1 MARGVLQDL
10 YDRLPPGVQDMFVA
24 TAGWRSY
31 RARFGSHFRSNLREL
46 SRTDFQSADE
56 VRIDQETRLG
66 EMVRWAAE
74 TVPYY
79 RNLFRREGIDPASI
93 RVLEDLKR
101 IPFLDKE
108 TVRLRG
114 AELLSA
120 GFSSRILIAGHSSGT
135 TGTALRLV
143 HTREALG
150 WEYAVIWRQ
159 RGWFGFLL
167 GDRFAGFGGQP
178 VVPFEQQEPPFW
190 RSDLARGRVLFSL
203 YHMKPEFLPYYASE
217 LHQRG
222 YLFWQ
227 GYPSSIALI
236 CEYLLE
242 NGIDLRTAAPGAV
255 FTSSE
260 TLLDFHRQRIV
271 AATHAPV
278 ADRYGNAELSVSA
291 VQCPEGRY
299 DVDTEFCAL
308 EIDPHEEGDDW
319 VRGEVIATGFANR
332 AMPLLRYRTGDV
344 ATLRKR
350 AGCECGRSRPI
361 IEELD
366 GRIEDYVVTPDG
378 RRVGRMDHVF
388 KDALLVKEAQIL
400 QSSPTSILVRIA
412 PRPGYGPDAQ
422 LRIEREFRARL
433 GREIEIRFETVEGI
447 PREANGKFRAVIST
461 LASRRLHG
469 ASEGG
474 APRGEGPLAS

>member
-1 MARGVLQDL
+1 MNVARGVLQEL
-10 YDRLPPGVQDMFVA
+10 YDRLPTGVQDMFVA

-31 RARFGSHFRSNLREL
+31 RARFGTHFRAHLREL
-46 SRTDFQSADE
+46 SRTDFQDADA
-56 VRIDQETRLG
+56 VRADQERRLADT
-66 EMVRWAAE
+66 VRWAAE

-79 RNLFRREGIDPASI
+79 RNLFQREGIDPARI
-93 RVLEDLKR
+93 RSVADLPR

-108 TVRLRG
+108 TLRLRG
-114 AELLSA
+114 DELLSE
-120 GFSSRILIAGHSSGT
+120 GFSSRILIPGRSSGT

-178 VVPFEQQEPPFW
+178 VVPFEQQQPPFW
-190 RSDLARGRVLFSL
+190 RSDLARSRVLFSL

-217 LHQRG
+217 LRQRG

-242 NGIDLRTAAPGAV
+242 YGIDLRTAAPGAV

-260 TLLDFHRQRIV
+260 TLLDFHRERIV
-271 AATHAPV
+271 QATRAPV
-278 ADRYGNAELSVSA
+278 ADRFGNAELSVSA
-291 VQCPEGRY
+291 VQCPDGRY
-299 DVDTEFCAL
+299 HVDTEFCAL
-308 EIDPHEEGDDW
+308 EIDPHEEGPDW

-332 AMPLLRYRTGDV
+332 AMPLIRYRTGDV
-344 ATLRKR
+344 ATLRK
-350 AGCECGRSRPI
+350 AVGCPCGRSRPV

-378 RRVGRMDHVF
+378 RRIGRMDHVF
-388 KDALLVKEAQIL
+388 KDALLVKEAQIV
-400 QSSPTSILVRIA
+400 QAAPGEILVRIA
-412 PRPGYGPDAQ
+412 PRPGYGPDAEA
-422 LRIEREFRARL
+422 RIDREFRARL
-433 GREIEIRFETVEGI
+433 GREIAIRYELVDAI
-447 PREANGKFRAVIST
+447 PREANGKFRAVISS
-461 LASRRLHG
+461 LAGGRL
-469 ASEGG
+469 
-474 APRGEGPLAS
+474 RGTAEDAWARS

>member
-1 MARGVLQDL
+1 MARGVLQEI

-31 RARFGSHFRSNLREL
+31 RARFGSHFRTNLREL
-46 SRTDFQSADE
+46 SRTDFLSADE
-56 VRIDQETRLG
+56 VHADQERRLA
-66 EMVRWAAE
+66 ETLRWAAT

-79 RNLFRREGIDPASI
+79 RDLFRREGIDPEQI
-93 RVLEDLKR
+93 RRVEDLKQ
-101 IPFLDKE
+101 IPSLDKE

-114 AELLSA
+114 HDLISD
-120 GFSSRILIAGHSSGT
+120 GFSSRILIPGRSSGT

-159 RGWFGFLL
+159 RGWYGFLL

-178 VVPFEQQEPPFW
+178 VVPFEQSEPPFW

-203 YHMKPEFLPYYASE
+203 YHMKPEFLPYYAAE
-217 LHQRG
+217 LRQRG

-227 GYPSSIALI
+227 GYPSSIALV

-242 NGIDLRTAAPGAV
+242 NGVSLGTAAPGAV

-260 TLLDFHRQRIV
+260 TLLDFHRERIV
-271 AATHAPV
+271 QTTRAPV

-299 DVDTEFCAL
+299 HVDTEFCVL
-308 EIDPHEEGDDW
+308 EIEPHEEGPDW

-332 AMPLLRYRTGDV
+332 AMPLIRYRTGDV
-344 ATLRKR
+344 ATLRKQV
-350 AGCECGRSRPI
+350 GCPCGRSRPVV
-361 IEELD
+361 EELD

-400 QSSPTSILVRIA
+400 QSSPDSILVRIA

-422 LRIEREFRARL
+422 ARIDREFRARL
-433 GREIEIRFETVEGI
+433 GREIAIRYELVDAL

-461 LASRRLHG
+461 LSAARM
-469 ASEGG
+469 
-474 APRGEGPLAS
+474 RGEAEARGERPHH

>member
-1 MARGVLQDL
+1 VARGVLQEL
-10 YDRLPPGVQDMFVA
+10 YDRLPPTVQDMFVA

-31 RARFGSHFRSNLREL
+31 RARFGSHFRANLREL
-46 SRTDFQSADE
+46 SRTDFLSADE
-56 VRIDQETRLG
+56 VQADQARRLADL
-66 EMVRWAAE
+66 VRWAAA

-79 RNLFRREGIDPASI
+79 RELFRREGIDPE
-93 RVLEDLKR
+93 RVRSVEDLAQV
-101 IPFLDKE
+101 PFLDKE

-114 AELLSA
+114 NELLSE
-120 GFSSRILIAGHSSGT
+120 GFSSRILIPGRSSGT

-190 RSDLARGRVLFSL
+190 RSDLARSRVLFSL
-203 YHMKPEFLPYYASE
+203 YHMKREYLQYYAAE
-217 LHQRG
+217 LRQRG
-222 YLFWQ
+222 YQFWQ

-242 NGIDLRTAAPGAV
+242 NGIELRTAAPEAV

-260 TLLDFHRQRIV
+260 TLLDFHRERIV
-271 AATHAPV
+271 QATRAHV

-291 VQCPEGRY
+291 VQCPEQNY
-299 DVDTEFCAL
+299 HVDTEFCVV
-308 EIDPHEEGDDW
+308 EIDPHEKGPDW

-332 AMPLLRYRTGDV
+332 AMPLIRYRTGDV
-344 ATLRKR
+344 ATLRQSE
-350 AGCECGRSRPI
+350 GCACGRSRPV

-366 GRIEDYVVTPDG
+366 GRIEDYIVTPDG

-388 KDALLVKEAQIL
+388 KDALLVREAQIY
-400 QSSPTSILVRIA
+400 QSSPEAIVVRIA

-422 LRIEREFRARL
+422 TEIEREFRARL
-433 GREIEIRFETVEGI
+433 GRDIQIRYELVDGI
-447 PREANGKFRAVIST
+447 PRESNGKFRAVIST
-461 LASRRLHG
+461 LAAARLHG
-469 ASEGG
+469 APT
-474 APRGEGPLAS
+474 ATPAVH

>member
-1 MARGVLQDL
+1 VASGVLKDL
-10 YDRLPPGVQDMFVA
+10 YDRLPPGVQQILAA
-24 TAGWRSY
+24 TAGWRGD
-31 RARFGSHFRSNLREL
+31 RARFGSQFRSNLREL
-46 SRTDFQSADE
+46 SRTDFQNADD
-56 VRIDQETRLG
+56 VRIDQESRLA
-66 EMVRWAAE
+66 EMVRWAAT

-79 RNLFRREGIDPASI
+79 RNLFHREGIDPDSI
-93 RVLEDLKR
+93 RVLEDLNR

-108 TVRLRG
+108 TVRLRDS
-114 AELLSA
+114 ELLSE
-120 GFSSRILIAGHSSGT
+120 GFSRRILTAGHSSGT
-135 TGTALRLV
+135 TGTALRLE
-143 HTREALG
+143 HTGEALS
-150 WEYAVIWRQ
+150 WESAVIWRQ

-167 GDRFAGFGGQP
+167 GDRFAAFGGQP
-178 VVPFEQQEPPFW
+178 VVPFGQQKPPFW
-190 RSDLARGRVLFSL
+190 RSDLAPGRVLFSL
-203 YHMKPEFLPYYASE
+203 DHMKPEFLSFYASE
-217 LHQRG
+217 LNQRG

-227 GYPSSIALI
+227 GHPSSIALI

-260 TLLDFHRQRIV
+260 TLLDFHRERIIS
-271 AATHAPV
+271 ATHAPV

-299 DVDTEFCAL
+299 HVDTEFCAL

-332 AMPLLRYRTGDV
+332 AMPLLRYRTGDI

-378 RRVGRMDHVF
+378 RRVSRMDHVF
-388 KDALLVKEAQIL
+388 KDALLVREAQIL
-400 QSSPTSILVRIA
+400 QSSPDAILVRIA

-422 LRIEREFRARL
+422 LRIEREFHARL
-433 GREIEIRFETVEGI
+433 GPTIEIRFETVEAI
-447 PREANGKFRAVIST
+447 PRQANGKFRAVIST
-461 LASRRLHG
+461 LAGGRLRG
-469 ASEGG
+469 VAEGSVSPSD
-474 APRGEGPLAS
+474 APSG

>member
-1 MARGVLQDL
+1 MARGVLQEL

-31 RARFGSHFRSNLREL
+31 RARFGSHFRTNLREL
-46 SRTDFQSADE
+46 SRTDFLGADD
-56 VRIDQETRLG
+56 VRSDQERRLG
-66 EMVRWAAE
+66 ETIRWAAE

-79 RNLFRREGIDPASI
+79 RALFRREGLDPAEI
-93 RVLEDLKR
+93 RGVDDLKR
-101 IPFLDKE
+101 IPCLDKE
-108 TVRLRG
+108 TLRLRG
-114 AELLSA
+114 NELLSE
-120 GFSSRILIAGHSSGT
+120 GFSSRILIPGRSSGT

-159 RGWFGFLL
+159 RGWFGYLL

-203 YHMKPEFLPYYASE
+203 YHMKPEFLPYYAGE
-217 LHQRG
+217 LRQRG

-227 GYPSSIALI
+227 GYPSSIALV

-242 NGIDLRTAAPGAV
+242 HGIDLRTAAPGAV

-260 TLLDFHRQRIV
+260 TLLDFHRDRIV
-271 AATHAPV
+271 QATRAPV

-299 DVDTEFCAL
+299 HVDTEFCVL
-308 EIDPHEEGDDW
+308 EIEPHDEGPDW

-332 AMPLLRYRTGDV
+332 AMPLIRYRTGDV
-344 ATLRKR
+344 ATLRKHG
-350 AGCECGRSRPI
+350 GCPCGRSRPV

-378 RRVGRMDHVF
+378 RRIGRMDHVF

-400 QSSPTSILVRIA
+400 QTAPDSILVRIA
-412 PRPGYGPDAQ
+412 PRPGYGTDAQ
-422 LRIEREFRARL
+422 ARIDREFRARL
-433 GREIEIRFETVEGI
+433 GREITIRYELVDAI
-447 PREANGKFRAVIST
+447 PREANGKFRAVISM
-461 LASRRLHG
+461 LASGRLR
-469 ASEGG
+469 GG
-474 APRGEGPLAS
+474 APEDAWPTP

>member
-1 MARGVLQDL
+1 MARGILKDL
-10 YDRLPPGVQDMFVA
+10 YDRLPPGVQEMCVA
-24 TAGWRSY
+24 TAGWRSH
-31 RARFGSHFRSNLREL
+31 RARFGSQFRSKLREL
-46 SRTDFQSADE
+46 SRTDFQNADD
-56 VRIDQETRLG
+56 VRIDQEHRLA
-66 EMVRWAAE
+66 EMVGWAAA

-79 RNLFRREGIDPASI
+79 RHLFRREGIDPNSI
-93 RVLEDLKR
+93 GVLEDLKR

-114 AELLSA
+114 AELLSE
-120 GFSSRILIAGHSSGT
+120 GFSRQTLSAGHSSGT
-135 TGTALRLV
+135 TGTALPLV
-143 HTREALG
+143 QTREALG
-150 WEYAVIWRQ
+150 WEDAVIWRQ

-167 GDRFAGFGGQP
+167 GDRFAAFGGQP
-178 VVPFEQQEPPFW
+178 VVPFGQQRPPFW
-190 RSDLARGRVLFSL
+190 RSDPARGRVLFSP
-203 YHMKPEFLPYYASE
+203 YHMKPEFLAFYASE
-217 LHQRG
+217 LNQRG

-260 TLLDFHRQRIV
+260 TLLDFHRERIV
-271 AATHAPV
+271 SATHAPL
-278 ADRYGNAELSVSA
+278 ADRYGHAELSVSA

-299 DVDTEFCAL
+299 HVDTEFCAL

-350 AGCECGRSRPI
+350 AGCECGRSRPV
-361 IEELD
+361 IEDLD

-378 RRVGRMDHVF
+378 RRVGRMDLVF
-388 KDALLVKEAQIL
+388 RDALLVREAQIL
-400 QSSPTSILVRIA
+400 QSSPNAILVRIA

-422 LRIEREFRARL
+422 LRVEREFRARL
-433 GREIEIRFETVEGI
+433 GPTIEIRFETVEAI
-447 PREANGKFRAVIST
+447 PRQPNGKFRAVIST
-461 LASRRLHG
+461 LAGGRLRG
-469 ASEGG
+469 VAEGSVS
-474 APRGEGPLAS
+474 PSDGPSG

>member
-1 MARGVLQDL
+1 VARGVLQEL

-31 RARFGSHFRSNLREL
+31 RARFGTHFRANLREL

-56 VRIDQETRLG
+56 VRVDQEHRLS
-66 EMVRWAAE
+66 ETIRWAAD

-79 RNLFRREGIDPASI
+79 RSLFRREGIDPAQI
-93 RVLEDLKR
+93 KTLADLAR

-108 TVRLRG
+108 TVRLRTN
-114 AELLSA
+114 ELLSEA
-120 GFSSRILIAGHSSGT
+120 FSSRILIPGRSSGT

-203 YHMKPEFLPYYASE
+203 YHMKPEFLPHYADE
-217 LHQRG
+217 LRQRG

-227 GYPSSIALI
+227 GYPSSIALV

-242 NGIDLRTAAPGAV
+242 NGIELRTAAPGAV

-260 TLLDFHRQRIV
+260 TLLDFHRERIV
-271 AATHAPV
+271 QATRAPV

-291 VQCPEGRY
+291 VQCPDGRY
-299 DVDTEFCAL
+299 HVDTEFCAL
-308 EIDPHEEGDDW
+308 EIDPHEEGPDW

-332 AMPLLRYRTGDV
+332 GMPLIRYRTGDV
-344 ATLRKR
+344 ATLRR
-350 AGCECGRSRPI
+350 GVECPCGRSRPI
-361 IEELD
+361 LTELD
-366 GRIEDYVVTPDG
+366 GRIEDYVMTPDG

-400 QSSPTSILVRIA
+400 QSSPDAILVRIA
-412 PRPGYGPDAQ
+412 PRPGYGADAQ
-422 LRIEREFRARL
+422 AQIDREFRARL
-433 GREIEIRFETVEGI
+433 GREIAIRYEEVDAI

-461 LASRRLHG
+461 LAGGRLRG
-469 ASEGG
+469 AAEQGPTPG
-474 APRGEGPLAS
+474 AWHPE